1 MAHALHA
8 ERAGARSAEATSGFG
23 GDDAM
28 DRAIRAHGNLTEYAP
43 IFLLMMLIA
52 EQGGYSSFVLHSRGG
67 TFLLGR
73 LMQGVCFGFR
83 GSNLPLRLLGPYLPF
98 SAVRAKRHPAGSILR
113 HPS

>member
-1 MAHALHA
+1 MVARALHA
-8 ERAGARSAEATSGFG
+8 GRAGARSADAISGRG
-23 GDDAM
+23 GDDAL

-73 LMQGVCFGFR
+73 LMHGVCFGFR
-83 GSNLPLRLLGPYLPF
+83 GSNLPLRL
-98 SAVRAKRHPAGSILR
+98 AGTVLTFFRCSG
-113 HPS
+113 